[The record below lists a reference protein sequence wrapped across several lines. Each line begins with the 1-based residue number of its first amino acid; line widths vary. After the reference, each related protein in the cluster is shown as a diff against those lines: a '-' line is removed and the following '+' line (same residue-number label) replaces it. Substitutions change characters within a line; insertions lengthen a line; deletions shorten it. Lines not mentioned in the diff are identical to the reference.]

1 MAPASAPLIESRPS
15 SIPNNPIARENLPMG
30 DRNFLSIQKATMPPE
45 VGNMPA
51 LRIQGNLD
59 EHHIF
64 SAHLADKKEG
74 ERPISRIE
82 ILQLN
87 KEGNAFA
94 EGDFVDSSHLVDADG
109 LIGKTCGDLNI
120 SEGSPEGELV
130 VNEIASSLHDTAREE
145 LRRIE
150 RVGGTSGELL
160 TIDKQMLRWRI
171 KNELTQL
178 REKEFREKIQKKSSV
193 ELEAGSENFIQKLR
207 DRFSK

>member
-130 VNEIASSLHDTAREE
+130 VSEIASSLHDTAREE

-150 RVGGTSGELL
+150 REGGTSGELL

>member
-1 MAPASAPLIESRPS
+1 MAPASAPLTESRPA
-15 SIPNNPIARENLPMG
+15 SIPNGPIAREKLPMRDG
-30 DRNFLSIQKATMPPE
+30 NFLSIQKATMPPE

-51 LRIQGNLD
+51 QRIQGNLD

-109 LIGKTCGDLNI
+109 LIGETCGDFNI
-120 SEGSPEGELV
+120 IEGSPEGELV
-130 VNEIASSLHDTAREE
+130 VSEIASSLHDTAREE

-150 RVGGTSGELL
+150 REGGTSGELL

-171 KNELTQL
+171 ENKLTQL
-178 REKEFREKIQKKSSV
+178 REKEFRERIQKESSV
-193 ELEAGSENFIQKLR
+193 ELKAGSKNFIQKLK
-207 DRFSK
+207 DKFSK

>member
-1 MAPASAPLIESRPS
+1 MAPASAPLTESRPA
-15 SIPNNPIARENLPMG
+15 SIPNSPIAREKLPMR

-120 SEGSPEGELV
+120 SEGSPEGKLV

>member
-59 EHHIF
+59 EQHIF
-64 SAHLADKKEG
+64 SAHLADEKGG
-74 ERPISRIE
+74 EKPISRIE
-82 ILQLN
+82 ILRLN
-87 KEGNAFA
+87 EEGNAFA
-94 EGDFVDSSHLVDADG
+94 EGDFVDSSHPVDADG
-109 LIGKTCGDLNI
+109 LFGETCGDSDI

-130 VNEIASSLHDTAREE
+130 VEEIASSLHDTAGEE

-150 RVGGTSGELL
+150 RVGGTSGEPL
-160 TIDKQMLRWRI
+160 TIDRQMLGWRI
-171 KNELTQL
+171 RNGLTQL
-178 REKEFREKIQKKSSV
+178 REKEFRERVQKEPSV
-193 ELEAGSENFIQKLR
+193 ELKAGSENFIQGLR
-207 DRFSK
+207 DKFSK